1 MKLHTLDQLP
11 HFCQNT
17 KYQIQNIKYQI
28 SNAKQKNFKSGIK

>member
-1 MKLHTLDQLP
+1 MKLHTLDLLP